1 MVGRRFAQL
10 LMLLDGAVEM
20 MSVSALC
27 AHSFGLFHSAS
38 GEQRCISRFSLF
50 EAKLLPL
57 ALTLRAP
64 FADQFPNT
72 VLNGTPLSST
82 LSPFKHRRVSGAIV
96 T

>member
-57 ALTLRAP
+57 APAGAFRGQISKYCT
-64 FADQFPNT
+64 QWY
-72 VLNGTPLSST
+72 
-82 LSPFKHRRVSGAIV
+82 AIV
-96 T
+96 LYPFTF